1 MFSVQSQLTVKKLF
15 IRKHFLIILLCS
27 LFYNCKSN
35 SEEPVITK
43 ISAEKYKSLTQN
55 LSKKTIVHYWFS
67 FCTPCIEEMPE
78 LEKIVIA
85 NNIDV
90 IHISADKSD
99 SKMQDNLVKVMKDLK
114 IKECYIVDFD
124 DLYPNG
130 TDSMFI
136 QKDFADKVGWKE
148 FGSPYY
154 ILLDKKGETII
165 ASSELSKIK
174 EKL

>member
-1 MFSVQSQLTVKKLF
+1 MQKL
-15 IRKHFLIILLCS
+15 KTALVLIVFS
-27 LFYNCKSN
+27 LFLGCNSN
-35 SEEPVITK
+35 IEEPIITK

-55 LSKKTIVHYWFS
+55 LKKKTIVHYWFS

-78 LEKIVIA
+78 LEKIAIE

-99 SKMQDNLVKVMKDLK
+99 SKMQDNLEKVMTKLK
-114 IKECYIVDFD
+114 MKECYIVDFN

-130 TDSMFI
+130 TNIMAI
-136 QKDFADKVGWKE
+136 QKDFADKVGWEE

-154 ILLDKKGETII
+154 VLLDEDGKTII
-165 ASSELSKIK
+165 ET
-174 EKL
+174 EKLSEIKAQF

>member
-1 MFSVQSQLTVKKLF
+1 MRIFSKKASFYFL
-15 IRKHFLIILLCS
+15 FLIPFAFI
-27 LFYNCKSN
+27 NCKS
-35 SEEPVITK
+35 SVEEPAISK
-43 ISAEKYKSLTQN
+43 ISVEKYNNLTQN

-67 FCTPCIEEMPE
+67 FCEPCIEDIPE
-78 LEKIVIA
+78 LEKIVLQ
-85 NNIDV
+85 NNLDV

-99 SKMQDNLVKVMKDLK
+99 SKMQDNLVKVMKKLK
-114 IKECYIVDFD
+114 MKDCYIVDFN

-154 ILLDKKGETII
+154 ILLDKNGETII
-165 ASSELSKIK
+165 ASEELSKIK

>member
-1 MFSVQSQLTVKKLF
+1 MKKFKLV
-15 IRKHFLIILLCS
+15 LLLLVTSSLLCCN
-27 LFYNCKSN
+27 LNVQK
-35 SEEPVITK
+35 PIITK

-78 LEKIVIA
+78 LEKIAIE
-85 NNIDV
+85 NNIDI

-99 SKMQDNLVKVMKDLK
+99 SKMQDNLEKVMTKLK
-114 IKECYIVDFD
+114 MKECYIVDFN

-130 TDSMFI
+130 TNIMAI
-136 QKDFADKVGWKE
+136 QKDFADKVGWEE

-154 ILLDKKGETII
+154 VLLDEDGKTII
-165 ASSELSKIK
+165 ET
-174 EKL
+174 EKLSEIKAQF